1 MNSAQ
6 IRDAGDHGSLT
17 FAHLTDPHMTSP
29 EGAPTRALLNK
40 RALSLLS
47 WRRHRRHVHDP
58 RLLERLI
65 ADLRAQRPDHLA
77 ITGDLT
83 QLGLPQECRAARA
96 WLDSLAPPERVSL
109 VPGNHDRLV
118 SAPWRE
124 TIGLWEDFLFPT
136 GPDGDR
142 PGDFPTL
149 RVRGPVAF
157 IGLSS
162 ACPTPP
168 LLATGRLGADQRDRL
183 SRLLDSTGRSGLFR
197 VVLIHHP
204 PLPGTYKWRKRLVDA
219 PDVAAAIAAHGAELV
234 LHGHT
239 HRIASHSILRPAGAR
254 IPVVGLASAS
264 AREDDEERR
273 ARYSLWSVQAVG
285 QGFELEHRGRVFDP
299 SLDAFRDDPGWDP
312 LARD

>member
-1 MNSAQ
+1 MNSAPT
-6 IRDAGDHGSLT
+6 RDAGDHGSLT

-29 EGAPTRALLNK
+29 DGAPTRSLLNK

-58 RLLERLI
+58 GLLERLI

-96 WLDSLAPPERVSL
+96 WLDSLAPSERVSL
-109 VPGNHDRLV
+109 VPGNHDSLV

-124 TIGLWEDFLFPT
+124 TIGLWDDFLFPT

-149 RVRGPVAF
+149 RVCGPVAF

-168 LLATGRLGADQRDRL
+168 LLATGRVGADQRDRL
-183 SRLLDSTGRSGLFR
+183 SRLLDSTGRS
-197 VVLIHHP
+197 
-204 PLPGTYKWRKRLVDA
+204 GTYKWRKRLVDA
-219 PDVAAAIAAHGAELV
+219 PDVAAAIAASGAELV

-239 HRIASHSILRPAGAR
+239 HRIASHSIVRPAGAR

-273 ARYSLWSVQAVG
+273 ARYSLWSVHAAG

-299 SLDAFRDDPGWDP
+299 SLDEFRDDPDWDP
-312 LARD
+312 LVRD

>member
-1 MNSAQ
+1 MNSAPT
-6 IRDAGDHGSLT
+6 RDAGDHGSLT

-29 EGAPTRALLNK
+29 DGAPTRSLLNK

-58 RLLERLI
+58 GLLERLI

-96 WLDSLAPPERVSL
+96 WLDSLAPSERVSL
-109 VPGNHDRLV
+109 VPGNHDSLV

-124 TIGLWEDFLFPT
+124 TIGLWDDFLFPT

-149 RVRGPVAF
+149 RVCGPVAF

-168 LLATGRLGADQRDRL
+168 LLATGRVGADQRDRL

-219 PDVAAAIAAHGAELV
+219 PDVAAAIAASGAELV

-239 HRIASHSILRPAGAR
+239 HRIASHSIVRPAGAR

-273 ARYSLWSVQAVG
+273 ARYSLWSVHAAG

-299 SLDAFRDDPGWDP
+299 SLDEFRDDPDWDP
-312 LARD
+312 LVRD